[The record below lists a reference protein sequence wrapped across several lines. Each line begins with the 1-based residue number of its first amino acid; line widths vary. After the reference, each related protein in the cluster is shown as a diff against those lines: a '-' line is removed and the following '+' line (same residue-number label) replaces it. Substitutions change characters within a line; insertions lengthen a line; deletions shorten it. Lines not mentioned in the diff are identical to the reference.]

1 MVGCILYY
9 RTFDRRNAVE
19 IYSPGRRITGRGW
32 PRTVQVRRPGVQQI
46 GIIKSSKCPCF
57 GSNSGRSFCGVWCFV
72 VATGA
77 ARSSMR
83 RRWVRCFM
91 TSMRSRRVGR
101 ECTSCAHRSARWA
114 DSHADSGLA
123 LRDGPKSLSKKAWRS
138 ATKLLARDRTESAV
152 VPHKCKT
159 MCLDTQP
166 RNKNEATLLLSRPS

>member
-1 MVGCILYY
+1 M
-9 RTFDRRNAVE
+9 
-19 IYSPGRRITGRGW
+19 
-32 PRTVQVRRPGVQQI
+32 
-46 GIIKSSKCPCF
+46 
-57 GSNSGRSFCGVWCFV
+57 WCFV

-166 RNKNEATLLLSRPS
+166 RNKTKLPSSFPALVAARCGEPSTHRVVLTVTVAHRRPGSHSHVHHIARAESLRFRQIRAHCRAPAVCGRAVARR